1 MINDNFETCAVYQLR
16 ATLTSIS
23 AATETTTRTPTETP
37 RKRQIMF
44 TVPNTQRTQ
53 YNWAANRFDTIPDS
67 NQIISLTHIICHF
80 KKGLADWRSFASF
93 WWIEKFLCHD
103 RHHRVEKTTKTTIL
117 CSNRF
122 FAQQTRRLR
131 LWYLFNTNECF
142 PSPVHCTR
150 KCFQK

>member
-1 MINDNFETCAVYQLR
+1 MIILR
-16 ATLTSIS
+16 LVPFIS
-23 AATETTTRTPTETP
+23 YALLWLQSQPRLKQQQEHQQKPP

-80 KKGLADWRSFASF
+80 KKGLANWRSFASF
-93 WWIEKFLCHD
+93 WWIEKFLCHN